1 MPKILLKPGREKS
14 VLGGHPWIFSGAI
27 HVGGESVEPG
37 TIVDVYS
44 QSNNFLARGYYNPQS
59 QIIIRVLTTDKNE
72 KIDEEFFK
80 KRITQAYN
88 MRRSYIDGI
97 KTNAFRL
104 IHSEGDL
111 LPGLIADYYAG
122 YVVLQFHTLGMEL
135 LKPLIIKTL
144 NDVIEPKGIYERS
157 MVRVRQLEGLKS
169 EPVGLLSGE
178 MPPEDLVILE
188 NQLQYR
194 VDIAHGQKTGFFL
207 DQRENRE
214 NVQKFT
220 DSKEV
225 LNCFSYS
232 GGFSVAAM
240 AGGAKMVV
248 TVDSSEEAIKL
259 AKTNFKLNN
268 FDVKKNEFLVEDCFQ
283 VLQRFAQEKRLFDC
297 IVLDPPA
304 FAKKQTD
311 VPQAL
316 RGYRDINKQAM
327 NILKPGGILVSAS
340 CSSYIDYEL
349 FFNTIRAA
357 GSMAKRSVQILK
369 TTMQPSDHPINA
381 HFPEG
386 RYLKCFFC
394 MVQ

>member
-1 MPKILLKPGREKS
+1 MSKILLKPGREKS

-27 HVGGESVEPG
+27 HVGGESVTPG

-44 QSNNFLARGYYNPQS
+44 QSNNFLARGYYNPKS
-59 QIIIRVLTTDKNE
+59 QIVIRVLTTDKNE
-72 KIDEEFFK
+72 KIDEAFFK

-88 MRRSYIDGI
+88 SRRAYIDLA

-104 IHSEGDL
+104 IHSEGDF

-144 NDVIEPKGIYERS
+144 NEVVDPKGIYERS
-157 MVRVRQLEGLKS
+157 MVRVRQLEGLSS
-169 EPVGLLSGE
+169 EPTGLLSGD

-194 VDIAHGQKTGFFL
+194 VDIVHGQKTGFFL
-207 DQRENRE
+207 DQRDNRK
-214 NVQKFT
+214 NVQRYT
-220 DSKEV
+220 DGKEV

-240 AGGAKMVV
+240 AGGAKKVV

-259 AKTNFKLNN
+259 SKINFQLNG
-268 FDVKKNEFLVEDCFQ
+268 FDIKNNEFLAEDCFQ
-283 VLQRFAQEKRLFDC
+283 LLGRLAVEKKRFDC

-327 NILKPGGILVSAS
+327 NVLKPGGILISAS

-349 FFNTIRAA
+349 FFNTIRGA
-357 GSMAKRSVQILK
+357 GSMAKRSVQILE
-369 TTMQPSDHPINA
+369 TTMQPIDHPINA

-394 MVQ
+394 MVT